1 MRKAYSYIRFST
13 QEQAKGNS
21 LERQLNLSKEYAER
35 NGLVLDQNLSMRDL
49 GLSGFK
55 RTNITKGALGEFL
68 RAVESGIVEKGSFFL
83 VESLDRISR
92 AEITEQMSIF
102 LNLINAGI
110 TIVTLIDGITY
121 TKEDIDKQMNDL
133 LYSLMIMS
141 RGHEESLTKSKRLKA
156 SWESKRKRTKDKFIT
171 TVRPAWL
178 DFDKTIGD
186 FIENKERCMI
196 VREIFEMAGRG
207 MGKDRIAKSL
217 NISKTPTFGRSKNWH
232 QSYIQKILQNRSVI
246 GEFQPHRML
255 NGKRIPVGS
264 PIECYFPKIVTDE
277 QFYSILKRRN
287 ALVKVVGRARTS
299 NRNLFTGLLKCGY
312 TGCSV
317 VYVNKGKWQYL
328 VSSNAMFGKND
339 IPYTS
344 WAYKDFEISFF
355 SLIKDLDISSI
366 LNPDSKII
374 SSQYEAEALKL
385 EEENKILNNNIKNLV
400 EFISDGS
407 APRSVKEKIFTLEQ
421 ELESNNAKVE
431 DIRKV
436 LSNNIEIAKATEDS
450 QKRTIELLDQL
461 DEPEIREEIR
471 ILINKQITKIEI
483 FAGGKQIGKSLGN
496 SFADTFFLTKP
507 FLTEKEKEE
516 LKNGNYD
523 VFDKVVQEW
532 NDSLQVK
539 DLAKDADDDVG
550 DEYAGSTIPTDRKS
564 RFFVVHFKTG
574 TKRYVMPSLENPKL
588 VNVAFSYDMSQIMKT
603 GVIVELGLG
612 DKMIK

>member
-1 MRKAYSYIRFST
+1 
-13 QEQAKGNS
+13 
-21 LERQLNLSKEYAER
+21 
-35 NGLVLDQNLSMRDL
+35 
-49 GLSGFK
+49 
-55 RTNITKGALGEFL
+55 
-68 RAVESGIVEKGSFFL
+68 
-83 VESLDRISR
+83 
-92 AEITEQMSIF
+92 
-102 LNLINAGI
+102 
-110 TIVTLIDGITY
+110 
-121 TKEDIDKQMNDL
+121 
-133 LYSLMIMS
+133 MS

-171 TVRPAWL
+171 TIRPAWL

-217 NISKTPTFGRSKNWH
+217 NVSKIPTFGRSKNWH

-264 PIECYFPKIVTDE
+264 PIEGYFPNIVTDE

-287 ALVKVVGRARTS
+287 ALAKVVGRARTS

-328 VSSNAMFGKND
+328 VSSNAMFGKKD

-355 SLIKDLDISSI
+355 SLIKDLDISGI

-374 SSQYEAEALKL
+374 SSQYEAEAFKL
-385 EEENKILNNNIKNLV
+385 EEENKILNNKLKNLV
-400 EFISDGS
+400 DSISDGS
-407 APRSVKEKIFTLEQ
+407 APKSIKEKILSLEE
-421 ELESNNAKVE
+421 ELENNKVKVE
-431 DIRKV
+431 NIKKI

-471 ILINKQITKIEI
+471 ILVNKQITKIEI
-483 FAGGKQIGKSLGN
+483 FAGGKQIGNSLGN
-496 SFADTFFLTKP
+496 SFADSFFHTRPL
-507 FLTEKEKEE
+507 LTEKEKEE
-516 LKNGNYD
+516 IKNQNYD
-523 VFDKVVQEW
+523 VFNKIVEEW
-532 NDSLQVK
+532 NDGLRVNV
-539 DLAKDADDDVG
+539 LDADDDLEVEG
-550 DEYAGSTIPTDRKS
+550 ATIPTDRKS
-564 RFFVVHFKTG
+564 RFFVVHFQTG

-588 VNVAFSYDMSQIMKT
+588 VNVAFSYDMNQILKT
-603 GVIVELGLG
+603 GIIVELG
-612 DKMIK
+612 

>member
-35 NGLVLDQNLSMRDL
+35 NGLILDQNLSMRDL

-55 RTNITKGALGEFL
+55 RTNITKGALGDFL

-110 TIVTLIDGITY
+110 TIVTLIDGISY

-171 TVRPAWL
+171 TIRPAWL

-186 FIENKERCMI
+186 FIENKARCMI

-207 MGKDRIAKSL
+207 LGKDRIAKSL
-217 NISKTPTFGRSKNWH
+217 NISKIPTFGRSKNWH

-264 PIECYFPKIVTDE
+264 PIEGYFPKIVTDE

-287 ALVKVVGRARTS
+287 ALAKVVGRARTS

-344 WAYKDFEISFF
+344 WAYKDFETSFF

-366 LNPDSKII
+366 LNPNSKII
-374 SSQYEAEALKL
+374 SSQYEAEVLIL
-385 EEENKILNNNIKNLV
+385 EEKNRILNNNINNLV
-400 EFISDGS
+400 DSISDGS
-407 APRSVKEKIFTLEQ
+407 APKSIKEKILSLEE
-421 ELESNNAKVE
+421 ELENNKIKSE
-431 DIRKV
+431 NIKK
-436 LSNNIEIAKATEDS
+436 LISNNIEIAKATEDS
-450 QKRTIELLDQL
+450 QKRTIELLDKL
-461 DEPEIREEIR
+461 DDPKIRDEIRVL
-471 ILINKQITKIEI
+471 ILQQVAKIDI
-483 FAGGKQIGKSLGN
+483 FAGGKQVGKSLGN
-496 SFADTFFLTKP
+496 SLADMFFLNTP
-507 FLTEKEKEE
+507 ILTEKEKKEIQNE
-516 LKNGNYD
+516 NYD
-523 VFDKVVQEW
+523 VFDKITEGW
-532 NDSLQVK
+532 NDSLRVK
-539 DLAKDADDDVG
+539 DLDEEDGYEIEDVADM
-550 DEYAGSTIPTDRKS
+550 IPTDRKS

-574 TKRYVMPSLENPKL
+574 TKRYVMPSLENPKKVKL
-588 VNVAFSYDMSQIMKT
+588 AVSFDINQIRKT
-603 GVIVELGLG
+603 GFMVDLGLS
-612 DKMIK
+612 D